1 MGRWWFWGTVGVVC
15 GTMAVL
21 YYSSGYYA
29 ERAAGVQ
36 PARPQIVTPEDAKDG
51 VARAKNE

>member
-1 MGRWWFWGTVGVVC
+1 
-15 GTMAVL
+15 MAVL